1 MSWVGDIITA
11 LEERDEREKGQEELV
26 IQYGRLAKETALLR
40 QRNTALL
47 QAATITPSSTTPSS
61 GPATD
66 NPVRAAFLASLETQ
80 LTQTRHELSEQYKI
94 QSSNSQRLLALTDN
108 LRQVEARSR
117 EEREE
122 LSSLRREVEGLREKA
137 GWHKEVVAEKE
148 RQLLILQDDH
158 ASLTLELNQLSIQND
173 DLKVDNSSLL
183 QRWIESKND
192 EASRMNEA
200 NTWMNKLPP
209 GPAAP

>member
-61 GPATD
+61 GPATESVPPLVVKLTPKLTQFVHS

-108 LRQVEARSR
+108 LRQVEERSR

-148 RQLLILQDDH
+148 RQLLVRFNLP
-158 ASLTLELNQLSIQND
+158 LF
-173 DLKVDNSSLL
+173 SS
-183 QRWIESKND
+183 
-192 EASRMNEA
+192 SREFS
-200 NTWMNKLPP
+200 
-209 GPAAP
+209 